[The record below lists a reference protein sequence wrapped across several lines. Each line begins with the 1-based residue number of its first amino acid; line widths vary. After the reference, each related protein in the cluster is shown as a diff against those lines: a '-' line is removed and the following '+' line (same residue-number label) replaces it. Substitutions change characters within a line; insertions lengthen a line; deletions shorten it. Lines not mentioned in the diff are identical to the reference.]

1 MKAHPFIVGQ
11 LAHYQE
17 FVDLH
22 PDFAKA
28 FAFLSDSAAALSPG
42 RYEIDGDRLF
52 CLISRGA
59 AKERSAARLEAHRK
73 YIDIQYIISGAD
85 EMGWKAVKECQ
96 NIDAAY
102 DEGKDIE
109 FYRDAPTLW
118 KTVPAGSFA
127 IFFPKDAHAPMTG
140 QGEIHK
146 AVVKVLI
153 NDRKEK

>member
-1 MKAHPFIVGQ
+1 
-11 LAHYQE
+11 
-17 FVDLH
+17 
-22 PDFAKA
+22 
-28 FAFLSDSAAALSPG
+28 
-42 RYEIDGDRLF
+42 
-52 CLISRGA
+52 
-59 AKERSAARLEAHRK
+59 KERSAARLEAHRK

-109 FYRDAPTLW
+109 FYRDVPMLW

-127 IFFPKDAHAPMTG
+127 IFFPNDAHAPMVG